1 VGGIAVVVGV
11 ANDVVLLAAV
21 LRQLMNL
28 LSEAFVEVPAL
39 LPVEEADVPPNGM
52 VLVVLLVDVPLVLV
66 PLLCVFVF
74 AANVEVVRLPAVT
87 SAIAMTIAKIANA
100 VDVFICIDKC

>member
-1 VGGIAVVVGV
+1 MVVGV
-11 ANDVVLLAAV
+11 AIDVVLLAAV

-28 LSEAFVEVPAL
+28 LSEAFVEVPAV

-52 VLVVLLVDVPLVLV
+52 VPLVLV
-66 PLLCVFVF
+66 LLFVFVF
-74 AANVEVVRLPAVT
+74 AAKAELVRLPAVT

-100 VDVFICIDKC
+100 VDVFICIEDGKLSSIIDVA

>member
-52 VLVVLLVDVPLVLV
+52 VLVVPLVDVPLVLV
-66 PLLCVFVF
+66 LLLFVFVF

-100 VDVFICIDKC
+100 VDVFISIDKC